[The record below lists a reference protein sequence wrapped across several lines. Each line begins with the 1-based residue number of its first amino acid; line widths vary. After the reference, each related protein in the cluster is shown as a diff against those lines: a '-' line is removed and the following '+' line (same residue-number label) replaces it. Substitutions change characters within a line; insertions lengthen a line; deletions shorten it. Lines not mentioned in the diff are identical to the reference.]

1 MRKYKINSFIQIHK
15 TTLFVLQAH
24 TQIYHHC
31 RIFLSLLYLE
41 LDHKSSQKTKI
52 NKSSH
57 QPSPINSILNP
68 QLQKV
73 FEITT
78 QKKKKNP
85 DKTENHIKKQV
96 YNSFTQNYSNHSKCP
111 QNVPN
116 QISLFSL
123 HHFTFP
129 HTLFNILPKTT
140 QNRRVKKQS

>member
-1 MRKYKINSFIQIHK
+1 MRKDKINSFIQIHK

-73 FEITT
+73 FEIIT
-78 QKKKKNP
+78 QKKKKTQIRLRIISKNKYIILLHRIIATIQNAHKMYQIKSHFFLFTILLSHTP
-85 DKTENHIKKQV
+85 FSTYSRKPHKTEE
-96 YNSFTQNYSNHSKCP
+96 
-111 QNVPN
+111 
-116 QISLFSL
+116 
-123 HHFTFP
+123 
-129 HTLFNILPKTT
+129 
-140 QNRRVKKQS
+140 